1 MMKLSKSCIVAAAG
15 AALALFGFTASA
27 QTAFEQDV
35 NASINLGIEWLATD
49 GAFNNP
55 STAGPA
61 SGLVLLALLEK
72 RASASPDAAPQGYA
86 GASETDKARMRRT
99 VAYML
104 SQIGSVPFD
113 LSYRDGNYIS
123 GLSFYLRTGGVDRG
137 AHPDLPAALP
147 YSVVG
152 ALNTM
157 FDRVKSYQRLSG
169 YWCYGPSYADCDDS
183 STTQF
188 VVAGLAGLRAV
199 YSTGTPWADATR
211 LGELNAMLVLAR
223 QGYATNGAVN
233 LASAACGDL
242 GGGERGH
249 GYNVG
254 DAPTLQQTGSG
265 TWVQLAG
272 GADLNDAGVQGYL
285 LWLRNRYRYS
295 NLGNAGAGWS
305 SYWYYMWTTAKTFLF
320 IRAAEVA
327 PTPGNLTVSDIGV
340 LPAASAPACAERE
353 VHRDP
358 ATDSRIALFG
368 AGGAGFYAA
377 QPVDFYYDFAYEV
390 MRRQQA
396 SGQFTDA
403 FGSSSW
409 NTYSRQAYALLIL
422 QRSVAGGC
430 IDANND
436 GQCDVDVA
444 PSRLLCDADG
454 NGKIEASDVTAVGRL
469 ISGRYPM
476 SVPVNSG
483 NAWANY
489 AQAGASATVI
499 DINDY
504 WQCSYV
510 RAGSSKYPLKYF

>member
-1 MMKLSKSCIVAAAG
+1 MRFSKSFMVASVAAA
-15 AALALFGFTASA
+15 LSLCGFTANA
-27 QTAFEQDV
+27 QTAFQQDV
-35 NASINLGIEWLATD
+35 NTSINLGIEWLATD

-61 SGLVLLALLEK
+61 AGLTLLALLEK
-72 RASASPDAAPQGYA
+72 RASATADAAPQGYA
-86 GASETDKARMRRT
+86 GASETDKARMRRL

-104 SQIGSVPFD
+104 GRIDEVPFD
-113 LSYRDGNYIS
+113 LSYRDGNYLS

-147 YSVVG
+147 YSLVG

-157 FDRVKSYQRLSG
+157 FDRVRSYQRPSG
-169 YWCYGPSYADCDDS
+169 YWCYGPSYTDCDDS

-199 YSTGTPWADATR
+199 YSSGTPWADATR
-211 LGELNAMLVLAR
+211 LGQLNAMLVLAR
-223 QGYATNGAVN
+223 QGYAANGALN
-233 LASAACGDL
+233 LGAAACGDL
-242 GGGERGH
+242 GSGERGH
-249 GYNVG
+249 GYNAG
-254 DAPTLQQTGSG
+254 DTPTLQQTGSG

-285 LWLRNRYRYS
+285 EWIRNRYRYS
-295 NLGNAGAGWS
+295 NLGNAGDGWQ
-305 SYWYYMWTTAKTFLF
+305 SYWYYLWTTAKTFLF

-327 PTPGNLTVSDIGV
+327 PTPGNLTVSDMGM
-340 LPAASAPACAERE
+340 LPAADAPACTERE
-353 VHRDP
+353 LHRNP

-368 AGGAGFYAA
+368 AGGAGYYGAQAA
-377 QPVDFYYDFAYEV
+377 DFYYDFAYEV
-390 MRRQQA
+390 MRRQQP
-396 SGQFTDA
+396 SGQYTDS

-436 GQCDVDVA
+436 GQCDTDVA

-454 NGKIEASDVTAVGRL
+454 NGKVELSDVAAVGRL
-469 ISGRYPM
+469 ITGRYPM
-476 SVPVNSG
+476 SVPVNSS

-489 AQAGASATVI
+489 VQSGASATVI

-504 WQCSYV
+504 VQCSYV
-510 RAGSSKYPLKYF
+510 RSGSSKYPLKYY